1 MLVIM
6 LEIMVMIML
15 KIMLVSSSQ
24 VAYSGGRRLRRW
36 TALRE
41 WLRSTNVVLVEW
53 LSASLKVY
61 QREKTRPVEIVKLS
75 TRKKFYFYRCWMPSS
90 TCSRH
95 WDNVFPGGTLNIL
108 DIFQLR
114 KCVHIPLFL
123 ASTQN
128 DQSFQH
134 LLDQAEGATGVD
146 PDLILDTVAL
156 CHDSHQAVLDRFSK
170 PFTRFSDQRVFWKG
184 VERN

>member
-61 QREKTRPVEIVKLS
+61 QREKTRPVEIVKSS
-75 TRKKFYFYRCWMPSS
+75 TRKKSYFYRCWMPSS

-114 KCVHIPLFL
+114 KCVRIPLFL
-123 ASTQN
+123 EQRLQLKVTNRSSTC
-128 DQSFQH
+128 STKRRAPLELIRTWSLTRWLF
-134 LLDQAEGATGVD
+134 AT
-146 PDLILDTVAL
+146 IAI
-156 CHDSHQAVLDRFSK
+156 K
-170 PFTRFSDQRVFWKG
+170 PF
-184 VERN
+184 